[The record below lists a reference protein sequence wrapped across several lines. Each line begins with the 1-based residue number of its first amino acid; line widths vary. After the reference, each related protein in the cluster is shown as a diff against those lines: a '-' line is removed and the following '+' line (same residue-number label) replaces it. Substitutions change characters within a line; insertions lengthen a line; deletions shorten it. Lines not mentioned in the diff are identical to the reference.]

1 MIKFVNE
8 TLDKYD
14 DLAKKNPEDPTL
26 KLIPIKADYLA
37 ERSIPDNI
45 GEETDENTLVAVISY
60 ALMFL
65 YVGCALG

>member
-1 MIKFVNE
+1 MIKALNE
-8 TLDKYD
+8 TFDKYPD
-14 DLAKKNPEDPTL
+14 M
-26 KLIPIKADYLA
+26 IPIKADYLA

-60 ALMFL
+60 ALMFI